1 MARRFI
7 FKITLKGVAKP
18 PVWRRLDVPASLTF
32 KKFSDAILDSMG
44 WGGGH
49 LWHFCDSPYELPYIA
64 IPREDDSDEVF
75 DATID
80 ARALTL
86 DSVFEKVGQKQ
97 CYTYDFGDDWRHE
110 VRLEEIAEGAE
121 SGCVVVASKGKCPP
135 EDCGGAWGYEDL
147 KKTLL
152 APKAREH
159 KEILKWLCIDEASDW
174 DPKEPNSRPG
184 DVVGEEDYDACADNI
199 IPFPATF

>member
-7 FKITLKGVAKP
+7 F
-18 PVWRRLDVPASLTF
+18 
-32 KKFSDAILDSMG
+32 
-44 WGGGH
+44 
-49 LWHFCDSPYELPYIA
+49 IA

-110 VRLEEIAEGAE
+110 VRLEEIAEGAK

-152 APKAREH
+152 DPKARG
-159 KEILKWLCIDEASDW
+159 AQG
-174 DPKEPNSRPG
+174 NPG
-184 DVVGEEDYDACADNI
+184 VALPRRGLRLGPEGTGQ
-199 IPFPATF
+199 PSGRRRR